1 MVICKAHETCPREG
15 GDPCHNEA
23 YTVRRSDEAIG
34 CESKQGD
41 CHASLATSAAD
52 GRFSTAS

>member
-1 MVICKAHETCPREG
+1 MAICKAHETCPREG
-15 GDPCHNEA
+15 GSPCNDER
-23 YTVRRSDEAIG
+23 YNLRRSDEGIWDAG
-34 CESKQGD
+34 KQGD